1 MKYVVSFALVAAA
14 LTMGHAPANANII
27 PLSPDGVWHSQDV
40 IMTAPAFFPDT
51 YSATANEM
59 ARVTD
64 ILVENDDFEIFVNSI
79 LKATTFHTDWPAFA
93 APDPFTSPP
102 FEPDPAT
109 AFASGNFGTAVFSVN
124 AGDIISIED
133 IHIPPTDVGGS
144 PFPDGTVAIS
154 AVSGVPEPTSLA
166 LLGVGL
172 SLIGLVRWIA
182 PGLRQRC

>member
-1 MKYVVSFALVAAA
+1 MKLITLSMAAAAA
-14 LTMGHAPANANII
+14 LLGLVPADAAVI
-27 PLSPDGVWHSQDV
+27 PLAPDGVWHTQDV

-51 YSATANEM
+51 YSATAQETV
-59 ARVTD
+59 RVTD
-64 ILVENDDFEIFVNSI
+64 ILIENDDFNIFVNSV
-79 LKATTFHTDWPAFA
+79 LKAITFHTDWPAFPA
-93 APDPFTSPP
+93 SDPFTSPP

-133 IHIPPTDVGGS
+133 IHIPPTDVGGP

-182 PGLRQRC
+182 PGLPKRC